1 MFRKVISCIIS
12 AFITMVFS
20 IDAAYPSE
28 VGRLTFGQSIFSGD
42 DTLRSGVMM
51 AGLFAPSTMSKRK
64 RPGQRPTEPQPVS
77 PSPEATDAQPAVTT
91 PQPQES
97 QVPAATPSVIPSQPP
112 ASPVTTQ
119 PDQSPSIQTPAAP
132 ALQAPPV
139 SQPESVQPVPQPVP
153 SVPLPPPSQPVPAS
167 PPVTIQPAPAA
178 PARAPMPVTSRAMAT
193 KKGDVSF
200 NFDDADVYSVIQ
212 TIFGDV
218 LRVNYIIDPRV
229 KGRVN
234 FRSVAPV
241 AKEDVL
247 PLMEVILRL
256 NGVGIVEEGGLYRI
270 VPIAD
275 LPKEPAPVGLGRDS
289 EQIVVTGKA
298 RLQVVPIKYIQ
309 STEMTR
315 ILTPFLSTSAVIVDV
330 PKSNH
335 IVIIDTDA
343 NVKRLLQ
350 LVDTFDNEV
359 LKQVTPR
366 VFVYAVQNSK
376 AKDVAALLQQIF
388 QKGGASTAPKTTATA
403 TGTTTTQRPPIP
415 GQPTPPATPS
425 PQISVGGQSTGEQL
439 VSEITKIIPDEVTNS
454 IVILATP
461 DDYAFIL
468 DTIQK
473 IDIMPR
479 QVLIEALIVDV
490 TLTDNL
496 SFGLSYQ
503 MLTDLK
509 ITGLKPFKN
518 PVDLHGPASVNS
530 GGLDQSKLSGK
541 GFTFVGSD
549 PSGNV
554 RAVLTALD
562 DRSRGKVVAAPHL
575 LVSDNRE
582 ARIQVGQQIPI
593 ATSTSSQPV
602 GTTVAGS
609 TTTAIPVV
617 ATSTIQYKDIGIIL
631 KVKPQVNDSGLIALE
646 LSQEISSISAKPVTV
661 GGLDEVSI
669 DKTEATSNLVAR
681 DGETIIIG
689 GLIREDTSH
698 ATTGFPFLS
707 RIPILGALFGT
718 TDDIATRKE
727 TIILLTP
734 HVIRNQQEARGV
746 TSDYIDR
753 YKSSTNDKE
762 LDKFINRGRKEE
774 PEKKQPE
781 KEQPPSFE
789 PVPNSGN

>member
-1 MFRKVISCIIS
+1 MPH
-12 AFITMVFS
+12 A
-20 IDAAYPSE
+20 
-28 VGRLTFGQSIFSGD
+28 
-42 DTLRSGVMM
+42 
-51 AGLFAPSTMSKRK
+51 
-64 RPGQRPTEPQPVS
+64 
-77 PSPEATDAQPAVTT
+77 
-91 PQPQES
+91 
-97 QVPAATPSVIPSQPP
+97 VPAK
-112 ASPVTTQ
+112 
-119 PDQSPSIQTPAAP
+119 
-132 ALQAPPV
+132 
-139 SQPESVQPVPQPVP
+139 
-153 SVPLPPPSQPVPAS
+153 
-167 PPVTIQPAPAA
+167 
-178 PARAPMPVTSRAMAT
+178 R
-193 KKGDVSF
+193 GDVSF

-275 LPKEPAPVGLGRDS
+275 LPKEPAPVGMGRDP
-289 EQIVVTGKA
+289 EEITLTGKA

-350 LVDTFDNEV
+350 LVDTFDNEK
-359 LKQVTPR
+359 LKQVTPK

-388 QKGGASTAPKTTATA
+388 QKGGASTAPKTS
-403 TGTTTTQRPPIP
+403 TTTTSQRPPIP
-415 GQPTPPATPS
+415 GQPTAPTTPS
-425 PQISVGGQSTGEQL
+425 QQISVGGQSTGEAL
-439 VSEITKIIPDEVTNS
+439 VSDITRIIPDEVTNTI
-454 IVILATP
+454 IVLATP
-461 DDYAFIL
+461 EDYGLIL

-479 QVLIEALIVDV
+479 QVLIEALIVDI

-496 SFGLSYQ
+496 SFGLSWS
-503 MLTDLK
+503 MNTDLK
-509 ITGLKPFKN
+509 LTGLKPFKN
-518 PVDLHGPASVNS
+518 PLDLTGPGSMASVNA
-530 GGLDQSKLSGK
+530 GNLSSTPSDK
-541 GFTFVGSD
+541 GFTFIGHD

-554 RAVLTALD
+554 RAVLSALD
-562 DRSRGKVVAAPHL
+562 DRSRGKVVAAPHI

-593 ATSTSSQPV
+593 ATSTSSTPIASTV
-602 GTTVAGS
+602 TPGT

-617 ATSTIQYKDIGIIL
+617 GTSTIQYKDIGIIL

-698 ATTGFPFLS
+698 GTTGFPFLS
-707 RIPILGALFGT
+707 RIPIIGALFGT
-718 TDDIATRKE
+718 TEDTATRKE

-734 HVIRNQQEARGV
+734 HVIRNQQEAKSV
-746 TSDYIDR
+746 TSEFADR
-753 YKSSTNDKE
+753 YKNATKDNE
-762 LDKFINRGRKEE
+762 LDKFIQGGGRK
-774 PEKKQPE
+774 QGPE
-781 KEQPPSFE
+781 KEQPKEQPIE
-789 PVPNSGN
+789 PVPNSRQN